1 MSVATTVNG
10 ITNQELTYL
19 PAVLAGIQAAE
30 AANAAAPG
38 QQKAQAVLDG
48 IVAGA
53 SVEAGTPG
61 ANPNVA
67 AISALISLSVS
78 IFSAMGIFKHKATAT
93 AQ

>member
-38 QQKAQAVLDG
+38 TQKAQAVLDG
-48 IVAGA
+48 IVAGSTVA
-53 SVEAGTPG
+53 AEAPG

-78 IFSAMGIFKHKATAT
+78 IFNAMGVFKRKPAPT